1 MSEKLDFIKKKLLYR
16 ASYRGTKEMDILL
29 GNFVERSINNF
40 TFQQLKA
47 LEKFLDFEDDT
58 IFNFYK
64 YNKIEKNIDKNE
76 ISNIFKK
83 FKI

>member
-1 MSEKLDFIKKKLLYR
+1 MSEKLDFFKKKLLYR

-29 GNFVERSINNF
+29 GSFVEKNINKFNL
-40 TFQQLKA
+40 QQLSA
-47 LEKFLDFEDDT
+47 LEKFLNFEDET
-58 IFNFYK
+58 IFDFYK
-64 YNKIEKNIDKNE
+64 YNKIKENIDKNE

>member
-1 MSEKLDFIKKKLLYR
+1 MSEKLDFFKKKLLYR